1 MIISLLSKK
10 KYAVYPNK
18 HLKFI
23 TFLLVFLSIYKISR
37 SQSQSGTVTVNYK
50 NCTAQ
55 ELLKELD
62 RQSSYAF
69 FFDPAQ
75 MNGIRLQNI
84 SYKNVPV
91 KTVLE
96 DLEKKTNLSFS
107 TLNSNISV
115 SLVTRVPVKKPEPGK
130 LTGKIL
136 DEKGET
142 FPSAGIRVAEL
153 GTGMQS
159 SVDGTYTLPL
169 PPGTYTIEI
178 SYVSYQTQRITG
190 VQIKSGAVTKL
201 DVSMKPAANALKE
214 VVVTSGFQRA
224 SVAGLYARQK
234 TAASVTDG
242 ISAAQIARTPDN
254 NVGAVLKRI
263 SGLNVVDNRYVVV
276 RGLSDR
282 YNQAQIDGVTQPS
295 TEMNQRN
302 FAFDAIPAEMVSSV
316 VVNKTA
322 TPDLSSEFA
331 GGQVSVN
338 TLDIPVQNFTQ
349 FQIGTGYNTNTIGKD
364 FLQVGK
370 RSGGELFGIRQEGHD
385 VPTGLRGF
393 AIPNSVGPLP
403 DFITQQSRGFDPE
416 GFRMYRYG
424 FEPNQNYRL
433 SFGRTYPLKKDVTF
447 GFVGGAT
454 LRNSQEINNY
464 ISTRAGYGKD
474 EFIDSVNLR
483 QNGTIYKY
491 NTTLSGLLNV
501 GVQGRGFKL
510 SLRNMYS
517 HVYKND
523 YYTYEGPTAE
533 AAAGSVSRDIRM
545 KYNLQDPES
554 TTVLQHKLE
563 GEHSL
568 GESDIKLT
576 WNGSYTAVKQGIN
589 DRRRFS
595 GRSSGILNGVPYYQS
610 YFVKNIN
617 SQESN
622 PDYRLYTDTKEKDF
636 NWGLNLSRSFD
647 FLKDKTL
654 VKIGYSGFYKK
665 RELSSATA
673 QIFNLS
679 TAAIFVGPYEYSLS
693 PDKLGTGPGQ
703 VFYNVRDDLG
713 TQFTG
718 NAKSNSAY
726 VMLDQSFF
734 KKLRLVY
741 GLRFES
747 YKLANTQFQSKDKD
761 VNKDDNTNYLPS
773 ANLTY
778 SLTEKIN
785 LRASYA
791 TTVVRPDFRETS
803 IFGLYDPVLD
813 VNIRGA
819 NVKSTKINNTDVRLE
834 WYPSPGEIISF
845 SGFYKKFDKPI
856 ELVFLLDQSI
866 DLYGFQNQ
874 KSATNYGLEMEFRK
888 SLNFIAD
895 WGWLQN
901 LSLFGNGAIIK
912 SKVNALV
919 YSEPGQGVI
928 TVRES
933 REKRPLFGQS
943 PWIVNAGISYSKDEY
958 GLNLVYNKSGYRTNT
973 INANPN
979 YVEYEMGRSLV
990 DLQLFTRLFKQRG
1003 ELKLNVA
1010 NLLNSKSTFYKNKNG
1025 YNGTGATQYEIKPG
1039 TSTKYNKDEGDF
1051 ITYQVKTGSNIS
1063 AAFTYRF

>member
-23 TFLLVFLSIYKISR
+23 TFLLVFLSIYKISK

-62 RQSSYAF
+62 RQSPYAF

-75 MNGIRLQNI
+75 MSGIRLQNI
-84 SYKNVPV
+84 SYKNVPI

-115 SLVTRVPVKKPEPGK
+115 SLVTRVPIKKPEPGK

-364 FLQVGK
+364 FLQAGK

-393 AIPNSVGPLP
+393 NVSQVKTTKTLP
-403 DFITQQSRGFDPE
+403 EFITVQSRGFDPE

-424 FEPNQNYRL
+424 FEPNQNYRF
-433 SFGRTYPLKKDVTF
+433 SFGRTYLLKNGVNF
-447 GFVGGAT
+447 GFVGGTT

-464 ISTRAGYGKD
+464 ISTRAGFGPQL
-474 EFIDSVNLR
+474 IDSANLR

-491 NTTLSGLLNV
+491 NTSISGLLNI
-501 GVQGRGFKL
+501 GVQGKRFKL

-523 YYTYEGPTAE
+523 YYTYESAVNNGTQPTAE
-533 AAAGSVSRDIRM
+533 NRNR
-545 KYNLQDPES
+545 YNLQAPES

-563 GEHSL
+563 GEHTL

-576 WNGSYTAVKQGIN
+576 WNGSYTSVGQGIN
-589 DRRRFS
+589 DRRRFI
-595 GRSSGILNGVPYYQS
+595 GQSSGTLHGVPYFQRY
-610 YFVKNIN
+610 YVTNLN
-617 SQESN
+617 SNESN

-636 NWGLNLSRSFD
+636 NWALNFSRSFD
-647 FLKDKTL
+647 FLGDKTL
-654 VKIGYSGFYKK
+654 AKIGYGGFYKK
-665 RELSSATA
+665 RALSSATA
-673 QIFNLS
+673 EIYNLS
-679 TAAIFVGPYEYSLS
+679 STPIFVGPYEYSLS
-693 PDKLGTGPGQ
+693 PEHLGTGPGQ
-703 VFYNVRDDLG
+703 IFYNVRDDLG
-713 TQFTG
+713 TQFKGT
-718 NAKSNSAY
+718 AKSNSVYA
-726 VMLDQSFF
+726 MLDQNLFR
-734 KKLRLVY
+734 KLRLVY

-747 YKLANTQFQSKDKD
+747 YKLANTQFQSKDND
-761 VNKDDNTNYLPS
+761 VNKDDNSNYLPS

-778 SLTEKIN
+778 SLTTNMN

-803 IFGLYDPVLD
+803 IFQLYDPVLD

-819 NVKSTKINNTDVRLE
+819 NVSSTKINNADIRYE
-834 WYPSPGEIISF
+834 CYPSPGEIISV

-895 WGWLQN
+895 WAWLQN
-901 LSLFGNGAIIK
+901 ISLFGNGAIIK

-919 YSEPGQGVI
+919 YSEPGAAAV
-928 TVRES
+928 TVTES

-943 PWIVNAGISYSKDEY
+943 PWIVNAGVSYTKDQY
-958 GLNLVYNKSGYRTNT
+958 GLNLIYNKSGYRTNT

-1003 ELKLNVA
+1003 EFKLNVA
-1010 NLLNSKSTFYKNKNG
+1010 NLLNARSTFYKNFNG
-1025 YNGTGATQYEIKPG
+1025 YNGTGASQYEIKPG

-1051 ITYQVKTGSNIS
+1051 ITYQVKTGSNVS
-1063 AAFTYRF
+1063 AAFTYKF